1 MDLKYNISKLEAEG
15 RLIRVKSAV
24 DPVHELAGICKKLEG
39 GKAVL
44 FENIKGHQ
52 WPIFTGLWWNRDNI
66 ASLFD
71 TTADELP
78 FVFGRAVA
86 AFNQQPIAPIVVDN
100 PACQQVFM
108 AEPNLYDIPTPTL
121 ALLDGGPYYSNAVFI
136 AKDPD
141 TGVRNTSIHRIQ
153 VVGKD
158 QAAILMDVGRHL
170 RDYYER
176 MEQRNLPLEVTVN
189 IGVDPSV
196 YVAAITPAGAAPI
209 DTDELGVAAALRGGK
224 PVELSKSRTVGVEG
238 IANAQLVIEA
248 ELLPHVRVSEGPFG
262 EVSGYYA
269 LKDERWS
276 LRVKAI
282 SHQQDPIIHSLHPGV
297 EVWNSVGLTA
307 EANIFQTVSRQIPG
321 LKKVYLSPGGC
332 GFYGA
337 IIQIDAPRKG
347 MGKNAILST
356 FAAFPPLN
364 MVVAVNSDVNIKDPD
379 DVFRAM
385 ATRCVPDEDII
396 IIPKC
401 FGHELNPAT
410 DKGFG
415 AKMGFD
421 CTVAFPIPQEFE
433 RVNFMD
439 VDLDKFDI
447 QGR

>member
-15 RLIRVKSAV
+15 RLIRVHSEV
-24 DPVHELAGICKKLEG
+24 DPIHELAGICKKLEG

-44 FENIKGHQ
+44 FEKIKGYD
-52 WPIFTGLWWNRDNI
+52 WPILSGIWWNRDNV

-71 TTADELP
+71 TTAQELP
-78 FVFGRAVA
+78 FVFARAVSSFA
-86 AFNQQPIAPIVVDN
+86 QKPIAPIIVDN

-108 AEPNLYDIPTPTL
+108 DEPDLYKIPTPTL

-141 TGVRNTSIHRIQ
+141 TGVRNTSIHRMQ
-153 VVGKD
+153 VIGKD
-158 QAAILMDVGRHL
+158 KAAFLLDVGRHL

-176 MEQRNLPLEVTVN
+176 AEAKGQPLEVTIN
-189 IGVDPSV
+189 IGVDASV
-196 YVAAITPAGAAPI
+196 YVAAITPSAAAPI
-209 DTDELGVAAALRGGK
+209 DTDELGVAAALRGGQ
-224 PVELSKSRTVGVEG
+224 PVELSKSRTVAVEG

-269 LKDERWS
+269 QQDERWC

-282 SHQQDPIIHSLHPGV
+282 SHRHNPIIHSLHPGV

-307 EANIFQTVSRQIPG
+307 EANIFQTVSKQIPG
-321 LKKVYLSPGGC
+321 LKRVYLSPGGC

-337 IIQIDAPRKG
+337 VIQIDAPRRG

-364 MVVAVNSDVNIKDPD
+364 MVVAVNSDIDIQDPND
-379 DVFRAM
+379 IFRAM
-385 ATRCVPDEDII
+385 ATRCVPDEDVI

-421 CTVAFPIPQEFE
+421 CTVAWPVPPEFE
-433 RVNFMD
+433 RVSFKE
-439 VDLDKFDI
+439 VDLSKFDI
-447 QGR
+447 KY

>member
-1 MDLKYNISKLEAEG
+1 MNLKEIIVRLEAVG
-15 RLIRVKSAV
+15 RLTRVKSVV
-24 DPVHELAGICKKLEG
+24 DPVHELAGICQKFEG
-39 GKAVL
+39 GKAIL
-44 FENIKGHQ
+44 FEKVKGYN
-52 WPIFTGLWWNRDNI
+52 WPIFSGLWWNRDNI

-71 TTADELP
+71 TNAQELP
-78 FVFGRAVA
+78 FVFARAVSS
-86 AFNQQPIAPIVVDN
+86 FNQNPIEPIIVAN

-108 AEPNLYDIPTPTL
+108 PEPDLYKIPTPTL

-141 TGVRNTSIHRIQ
+141 TGVRNTSIHRMQ
-153 VVGKD
+153 VIGKD
-158 QAAILMDVGRHL
+158 RAAFLLDVGRHL

-176 MEQRNLPLEVTVN
+176 AEARGLPLEVTIN

-196 YVAAITPAGAAPI
+196 YVAAITPSVAAPI
-209 DTDELGVAAALRGGK
+209 DTDELGIAAALRGQ
-224 PVELSKSRTVGVEG
+224 PVQLSQSRTVAVEG

-248 ELLPHVRVSEGPFG
+248 ELLPNIRVPEGPFG

-269 LKDERWS
+269 QQDERWC

-282 SHQQDPIIHSLHPGV
+282 SHQHDPIIHSLHPGV

-307 EANIFQTVSRQIPG
+307 EANIFQIVSKQIPG
-321 LKKVYLSPGGC
+321 LKRVYLSPGGC

-337 IIQIDAPRKG
+337 IIQIDVPRRG
-347 MGKNAILST
+347 MAKNAILST

-364 MVVAVNSDVNIKDPD
+364 MVIAVNSDIDIQNPD
-379 DVFRAM
+379 DIFRAM
-385 ATRCVPDEDII
+385 ATRCVPDEDVI

-421 CTVAFPIPQEFE
+421 CTVSWPVSPEFE
-433 RVNFMD
+433 RVQFQE
-439 VDLDKFDI
+439 VDLSKFEI
-447 QGR
+447 VE